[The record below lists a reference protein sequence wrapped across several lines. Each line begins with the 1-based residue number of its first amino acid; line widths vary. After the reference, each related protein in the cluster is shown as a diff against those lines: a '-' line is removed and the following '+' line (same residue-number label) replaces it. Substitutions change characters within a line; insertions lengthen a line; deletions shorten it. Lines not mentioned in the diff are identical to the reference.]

1 MRRLGARL
9 LLALGAWAVAVV
21 LAAISLVLLA
31 LGSSGLAS
39 EDSPRWL
46 VAVLYLVNLPLPTV
60 GALVTMRRPGNPIG
74 PFLLVA
80 GVSVFAWFSSSAYA
94 TYALAIRPDLPGGL
108 IALWVAG
115 WAPFP
120 YADALLVFVPLL
132 YPDGRFLSR
141 RWRPIGW
148 SVGALVI
155 AQFVGV
161 AFGRPVLQ
169 FQPGFGTS
177 APNPLAVAGL
187 APLDVFVNQTAGV
200 PLAFASL
207 AISWAAVVI
216 RFRRSRGI
224 ERQQIKW
231 FLYAVGV
238 VLLAFAILF
247 PLAFVGTV
255 IANEVFFFTFTFSF
269 MLIPLSIGVAI
280 LRYRLYDIDHL
291 INRTLVYGV
300 TTGTIGL
307 TFFLG
312 VVVLPALLRPLISGS
327 EVAVAVSTLVG
338 FALFQPLRA
347 RVQHAVDR
355 RFYRSRYDAARTLD
369 EFGVRLRDE
378 VALDAVRADLL
389 DAVRETVQPTH
400 ASVWLREHVR

>member
-1 MRRLGARL
+1 MTWPRPRVVFA
-9 LLALGAWAVAVV
+9 LAAWLAAVA
-21 LAAISLVLLA
+21 LAVISLVLLA

-39 EDSPRWL
+39 QDSPRWL
-46 VAVLYLVNLPLPTV
+46 MAALYLTNVALPTV
-60 GALVTMRRPGNPIG
+60 GALITVRRPGNPIG
-74 PFLLVA
+74 PILLVA
-80 GVSVFAWFSSSAYA
+80 GLSVFAWFSSSAYA

-108 IALWVAG
+108 IAVWVAG

-141 RWRPIGW
+141 RWRLVGW
-148 SVGALVI
+148 LVGALAI

-169 FQPGFGTS
+169 VQPGFGPG
-177 APNPLAVAGL
+177 AQNPLAVAGL
-187 APLDVFVNQTAGV
+187 GSIDILFNQTLGV
-200 PLAFASL
+200 PLGFASL
-207 AISWAAVVI
+207 ALSWAAVVI

-224 ERQQIKW
+224 ERLQIKW
-231 FLYAVGV
+231 FFYAVGV
-238 VLLAFAILF
+238 VLLAFATLF
-247 PLAFVGTV
+247 PLSFIGTV
-255 IANEVFFFTFTFSF
+255 IANEIFFFTFTFSF
-269 MLIPLSIGVAI
+269 MLIPLSVGVAI

-300 TTGTIGL
+300 TTGAIGL
-307 TFFLG
+307 TFFG
-312 VVVLPALLRPLISGS
+312 GIVVLQALLRPFTSGS

-355 RFYRSRYDAARTLD
+355 RFDRSRYDAARTLD
-369 EFGVRLRDE
+369 AFSIRLRDE
-378 VALDAVRADLL
+378 VDLDTVRADLVE
-389 DAVRETVQPTH
+389 AVHRTLQPTH
-400 ASVWLREHVR
+400 ASVWLR

>member
-1 MRRLGARL
+1 MTWPRPRVVFA
-9 LLALGAWAVAVV
+9 LAAWLAAVA
-21 LAAISLVLLA
+21 LAVISLVLLA

-39 EDSPRWL
+39 QDSPRWL
-46 VAVLYLVNLPLPTV
+46 MAALYLTNVALPTV
-60 GALVTMRRPGNPIG
+60 GALITVRRPGNPIG
-74 PFLLVA
+74 PILLVA
-80 GVSVFAWFSSSAYA
+80 GLSVFAWFSSSAYA

-108 IALWVAG
+108 IAVWVAE

-141 RWRPIGW
+141 RWRLVGW
-148 SVGALVI
+148 LVGALAI

-169 FQPGFGTS
+169 VQPGFGPG
-177 APNPLAVAGL
+177 AQNPLAVAGL
-187 APLDVFVNQTAGV
+187 GSIDILFNQTLGV
-200 PLAFASL
+200 PLGFASL

-224 ERQQIKW
+224 ERLQIKW
-231 FLYAVGV
+231 FFYAVGV
-238 VLLAFAILF
+238 VLLAFATLF
-247 PLAFVGTV
+247 PLSFIGTV
-255 IANEVFFFTFTFSF
+255 IANEIFFFTFTFSF
-269 MLIPLSIGVAI
+269 MLIPLSVGVAI

-300 TTGTIGL
+300 TTGAIGL
-307 TFFLG
+307 TFFG
-312 VVVLPALLRPLISGS
+312 GIVVLQALLRPFTSGS

-355 RFYRSRYDAARTLD
+355 RFDRSRYDAARTLD
-369 EFGVRLRDE
+369 AFSIRLRDE
-378 VALDAVRADLL
+378 VDHDTVRADLVE
-389 DAVRETVQPTH
+389 AVHRTLQPTH
-400 ASVWLREHVR
+400 ASVWLR